1 VRPKT
6 QLEDETMRNAAL
18 VLGLIGGIWAMLVG
32 FFVYGYVEFV
42 DWFGEVPDLARQV
55 EDPALFRT
63 VSILSPL
70 LAIAGAAMARARALW
85 GGILM
90 LLAAGGIYH
99 AFGFGVF
106 TMFPIAFCGLAG
118 VLALAAGNPTR
129 KRRISRKLVPIS
141 ARKSYRRHWLTEP
154 TAMCAI

>member
-1 VRPKT
+1 
-6 QLEDETMRNAAL
+6 
-18 VLGLIGGIWAMLVG
+18 
-32 FFVYGYVEFV
+32 
-42 DWFGEVPDLARQV
+42 
-55 EDPALFRT
+55 
-63 VSILSPL
+63 
-70 LAIAGAAMARARALW
+70 MARARALW

-129 KRRISRKLVPIS
+129 KRRISRNLSNFGEEKN
-141 ARKSYRRHWLTEP
+141 YRPKRLLTELDIHP
-154 TAMCAI
+154 VQSVRKARSGSGDVGTEGPITPDCAGRTVQDGAARR

>member
-1 VRPKT
+1 
-6 QLEDETMRNAAL
+6 MRNAAL
-18 VLGLIGGIWAMLVG
+18 VLGLIGGLWAMIVG
-32 FFVYGYVEFV
+32 FFVYGYIEFV

-55 EDPALFRT
+55 EDPAMFRT

-90 LLAAGGIYH
+90 LLATAGIYH

-118 VLALAAGNPTR
+118 LLALAAGKPDEE
-129 KRRISRKLVPIS
+129 K
-141 ARKSYRRHWLTEP
+141 AHF
-154 TAMCAI
+154 